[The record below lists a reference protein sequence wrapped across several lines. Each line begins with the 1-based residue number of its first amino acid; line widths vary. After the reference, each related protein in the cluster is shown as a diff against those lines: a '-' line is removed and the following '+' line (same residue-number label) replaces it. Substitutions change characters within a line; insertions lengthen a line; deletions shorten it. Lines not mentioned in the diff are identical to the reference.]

1 VVARRV
7 VDLVALVV
15 RAGVLVVD
23 LRVVDPRVVERR
35 EVLVP
40 LERLAS
46 ARALALRRDAVI
58 FRVPALERTRPSLSC
73 ALVIPPGWGPDPW
86 RTKDLTS

>member
-1 VVARRV
+1 MVARRV

-58 FRVPALERTRPSLSC
+58 FRPFSIEQGETTANRGDISYTLFSRNC
-73 ALVIPPGWGPDPW
+73 
-86 RTKDLTS
+86 